1 MGNAQSSGDNEV
13 YPTIVP
19 KKKPPTPYNFF
30 DIQHTADLPS
40 PTRLRKESTHTS
52 SARSH
57 TSNSNKSVK
66 DTSNYFE
73 MAAVAHE
80 PSLLSKT
87 SSPRG
92 TTPASSIKKSY
103 TQSSSQMYQ
112 LTPTSSRS
120 SSTKT
125 INTQTEKKKPPSNVS
140 DHLMIDGR
148 TYSKNHASKNF
159 MLPCDDDEADRLMTM
174 HYILKAMFQW
184 NFISPIHESFSSG
197 EKLKVLDIGC
207 GPGTWIMEMA
217 TEYPN
222 SDFYG
227 LDECS
232 LFPASIKPANAHFQ
246 IHDILKGPLP
256 FEDEMFD
263 FVYMRSMMIYL
274 LPEELATLLS
284 EIHRVMK
291 PGAYLEVVD
300 TNYTIRRAG
309 PLSNSIINT
318 ELKQKMNP
326 VGHVNTVESNT
337 HHPIFTFLM
346 MTQDHTLSFLGH
358 FVDIT
363 QEHVA
368 IPVGNWT
375 GQQLDTLHTQN
386 VKSFLSTIHLK
397 ERRLTTQEINEIID
411 ECGRYNSYLDYFA
424 CYARK
429 PSRQD
434 NLEQNTIDSI
444 NEFVQGFVDI

>member
-1 MGNAQSSGDNEV
+1 MSNNV
-13 YPTIVP
+13 NIV
-19 KKKPPTPYNFF
+19 
-30 DIQHTADLPS
+30 
-40 PTRLRKESTHTS
+40 
-52 SARSH
+52 
-57 TSNSNKSVK
+57 
-66 DTSNYFE
+66 
-73 MAAVAHE
+73 
-80 PSLLSKT
+80 LL
-87 SSPRG
+87 
-92 TTPASSIKKSY
+92 I
-103 TQSSSQMYQ
+103 
-112 LTPTSSRS
+112 
-120 SSTKT
+120 
-125 INTQTEKKKPPSNVS
+125 
-140 DHLMIDGR
+140 
-148 TYSKNHASKNF
+148 
-159 MLPCDDDEADRLMTM
+159 
-174 HYILKAMFQW
+174 
-184 NFISPIHESFSSG
+184 
-197 EKLKVLDIGC
+197 
-207 GPGTWIMEMA
+207 
-217 TEYPN
+217 
-222 SDFYG
+222 DFYG
-227 LDECS
+227 IDECS
-232 LFPASIKPANAHFQ
+232 LFPTSIKPANAHFQ

-318 ELKQKMNP
+318 ECKIKYNVYMKQRKKNSTVYFLLVKQKMNP

-368 IPVGNWT
+368 IPIGNWT
-375 GQQLDTLHTQN
+375 GQQLDKLHTQN

-424 CYARK
+424 CYAKK